1 MNELDVLKQYW
12 KQEENFPRVDQNA
25 IRKML
30 YKSSSSI
37 VKWIF
42 LISVIEFIAGIALG
56 VYYLFFDTRTPENH
70 PLAIDILN
78 YVGDTV
84 SYLVIIYFIYQ
95 FFHCYRK
102 IKNTSDTKTLLSD
115 ILQARRNVHRYIKFN
130 VYMIVY
136 SFAVIGIS
144 KTIEENLFDK
154 GTGEI
159 IMQVTLL
166 IVVLF
171 LTAWLFI
178 ALLKLYFRVIY
189 IRLVKKLD
197 RNYEE
202 LIRLE
207 QGDDPHSKKEY

>member
-12 KQEENFPRVDQNA
+12 KQQENFPRVDQSA
-25 IRKML
+25 IRHML

-56 VYYLFFDTRTPENH
+56 VYYLFFDTRTAEDH

-78 YVGDTV
+78 YVGETL
-84 SYLVIIYFIYQ
+84 SYVVIIYFIYQ
-95 FFHCYRK
+95 FFHSYRK
-102 IKNTSDTKTLLSD
+102 IKNTSDTKALLSD
-115 ILQARRNVHRYIKFN
+115 ILQARKNVHHYIKFN
-130 VYMIVY
+130 IYMIVY

-197 RNYEE
+197 RNYQE